1 MNKITIA
8 THHRTLTTDI
18 YTHMEKQWEYTLRL
32 ESKIQ
37 RRLKSIREN
46 KMADVNEFELL
57 LFAPLKYT
65 R

>member
-1 MNKITIA
+1 MGTPVSSTNK
-8 THHRTLTTDI
+8 TDR
-18 YTHMEKQWEYTLRL
+18 HD
-32 ESKIQ
+32 IQ

>member
-1 MNKITIA
+1 MVLA
-8 THHRTLTTDI
+8 I
-18 YTHMEKQWEYTLRL
+18 YQIIL
-32 ESKIQ
+32 Q

>member
-1 MNKITIA
+1 MA
-8 THHRTLTTDI
+8 Y
-18 YTHMEKQWEYTLRL
+18 YT
-32 ESKIQ
+32 Q

>member
-1 MNKITIA
+1 VSITRHYNVLFNDSMLAEYIA
-8 THHRTLTTDI
+8 TRIWVIPTVWCYDV
-18 YTHMEKQWEYTLRL
+18 
-32 ESKIQ
+32 Q